1 MVSARRAL
9 SLEDRM
15 AAGKGLRD
23 ATPLDGH
30 AGWTP
35 HKDRRDPIKILVE
48 QNKTRLPAL
57 VPIRFGRMMQSPFT
71 FFRGAAAVM
80 AADLAH
86 TPASGIRV
94 QCCGDCHVLNF
105 GGFATPERQIS
116 FDMNDF
122 DETLPAPW
130 EWDLKRL
137 ATSFVLAGRANKLR
151 GKDIRAMVR
160 ELVWT
165 YRTQMAEFARMN
177 ELDVWYSRFDIE
189 KAIAELKDRKWAKRI
204 QARIRKAQEESA
216 EHIQPVMTTQKDGK
230 MTIKDQPPVI
240 FHLRDYADKKQLR
253 TTTQAFSTYRE
264 SLSEDRRNLLDR
276 FQLVDLAFKAV
287 GIGSVGTMCGVA
299 LFMASQNDSLFLQIK
314 QANASVLEP
323 YAGKSQYN
331 HHGQRVVMGQ
341 RLMQAASDIFLGWG
355 TMKIRNLHCYVRQLR
370 DWKIK
375 PLVETFDEDQFMRYA
390 QVTGWTLA
398 RAHARSGKAP
408 EIRGYLGKKDVFDD
422 AMVKFATD
430 YTDQTERD
438 HDALVK
444 AIRSGRIKATSE

>member
-1 MVSARRAL
+1 
-9 SLEDRM
+9 M

-137 ATSFVLAGRANKLR
+137 ATSFVLAGKSNKLR
-151 GKDIRAMVR
+151 GKDTRAIVR
-160 ELVWT
+160 ELVST

-177 ELDVWYSRFDIE
+177 ELDVWYSRFDLE
-189 KAIAELKDRKWAKRI
+189 KAITELKDRKWAKRM
-204 QARIRKAQEESA
+204 QARIRKAQKESA
-216 EHIQPVMTTQKDGK
+216 EHIQPIMTTQKGGK

-240 FHLRDYADKKQLR
+240 FHLRNYSDKKNLR